1 MTNKKNNS
9 VKFKYRN
16 EIKAYSLM
24 AIPLIFW
31 LVFFAA
37 AFIFAIVISFTN
49 MKTSVANI
57 TRFTFDN
64 YIRIFDK
71 NHELYDAEFWSSLWV
86 SVKWA
91 FFTTIG
97 SNFFGLLLGFMLTRI
112 PRGKK
117 IFLAVLYWPALVSAV
132 VGSNIIQLLFD
143 GSESGIVNSLL
154 MSIGA
159 LDNPINY
166 FNEEKYALFALMF
179 TSVFLGFSG
188 GLLIYYAAIIGV
200 PDTYLEA
207 ASLETDSKLKE
218 YIYITLPL
226 ISNTITLNLVNS
238 IINGFKVIG
247 PMQLITSGGSKTQSS
262 VLYVYYLAFERSKMG
277 VASAYAMVLFLVVM
291 IFSVIQ
297 MKLNNKEVSYE

>member
-1 MTNKKNNS
+1 
-9 VKFKYRN
+9 
-16 EIKAYSLM
+16 M

>member
-1 MTNKKNNS
+1 
-9 VKFKYRN
+9 
-16 EIKAYSLM
+16 M

-207 ASLETDSKLKE
+207 ASLETDSKLKA

>member
-1 MTNKKNNS
+1 
-9 VKFKYRN
+9 
-16 EIKAYSLM
+16 
-24 AIPLIFW
+24 
-31 LVFFAA
+31 
-37 AFIFAIVISFTN
+37 

-207 ASLETDSKLKE
+207 ASLETDSKLKA